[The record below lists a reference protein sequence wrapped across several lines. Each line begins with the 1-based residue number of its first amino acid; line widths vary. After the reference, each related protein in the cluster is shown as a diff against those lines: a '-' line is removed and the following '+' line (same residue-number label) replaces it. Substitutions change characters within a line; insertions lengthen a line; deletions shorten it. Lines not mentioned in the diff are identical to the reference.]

1 MNLASTILSPLKHLF
16 YPHVCTGCG
25 SDLIDDNNL
34 LCLQCIN
41 DLPHTNFVM
50 HATNPVEKIFWGR
63 LTVMA
68 ATSEFYF
75 TKGTLIQTLIHQFK
89 YKSNIDVGL
98 YLGAIMGRSLLN
110 SNRFTTIDALIPL
123 PLNAEKEFKR
133 GYNQATI
140 LCNGMAEV
148 MGVPVIKN
156 NVVRNRF
163 TETQTK
169 KHRAER
175 WENVESSFG
184 TNDSAALRNK
194 HILLVDDVVT
204 TGATLEACGTEILKI
219 EGTKLSIAT
228 LAYASK

>member
-41 DLPHTNFVM
+41 DLPHTNFEM
-50 HATNPVEKIFWGR
+50 HANNPVEKIFWGR

-148 MGVPVIKN
+148 MGVLVIKN

>member
-41 DLPHTNFVM
+41 DLPHTNFEM
-50 HATNPVEKIFWGR
+50 HANNPVEKIFWGR
-63 LTVMA
+63 LPLTA
-68 ATSEFYF
+68 AMSEFYF

-169 KHRAER
+169 KHRVER
-175 WENVESSFG
+175 WKNVESSFG